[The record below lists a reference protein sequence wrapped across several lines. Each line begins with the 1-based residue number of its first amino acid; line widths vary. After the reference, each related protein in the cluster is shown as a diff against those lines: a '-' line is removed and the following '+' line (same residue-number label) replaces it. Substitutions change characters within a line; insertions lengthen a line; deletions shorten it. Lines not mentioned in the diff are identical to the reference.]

1 MKVVELDKQH
11 WKDFKLR
18 FKWSSDRFYKVD
30 ILKAEDGW
38 KIELKLEKSDIP
50 IIKDYEE
57 PLWQQWMDEESDN
70 GTQIFGVQDD
80 DKIVGWMTIGMES
93 WNNRLRVHELL
104 VLEQYRGM
112 GLGKML
118 LDKAKQVARQ
128 KKCRAIVLET
138 QTNNVSAIEFYIKQG
153 FEFGGLD
160 ITAYHNDDVE
170 RNEVRIEMVCR
181 NF

>member
-11 WKDFKLR
+11 WKDFKLH

-30 ILKAEDGW
+30 ILKMEDGW

-80 DKIVGWMTIGMES
+80 GKIVGWMTIGMES

-104 VLEQYRGM
+104 VFEQYRGM

-128 KKCRAIVLET
+128 KKCRAIILET
-138 QTNNVSAIEFYIKQG
+138 QTNNVSAIEFYLKQG